1 MGDAPENEEDDSS
14 LQVVVFGAHLVL
26 IVLAGVFALV
36 NFLACLSA
44 KRRLRLQPHPS
55 APSFCFALAPL
66 PIPTTRLVYP
76 IKRHLEIGNRITS

>member
-55 APSFCFALAPL
+55 APSFFALAPFRS
-66 PIPTTRLVYP
+66 TTDSCTP
-76 IKRHLEIGNRITS
+76 SSATSESATE